1 MTTIVSVLV
10 LLLAGVIVLFAILG
24 LVSRKGEPPGLVDGH
39 LAPCPDSPNCVS
51 SEAPPGARHHVEP
64 LAAKEGGVTAS
75 LAVLDDVIH
84 AMGGRVG
91 VREDDYLAAEFS
103 SALFGFVDDLE
114 VRGDEAR
121 GVIHLRSASR
131 VGYSDGG
138 VNRARVAALRARYE
152 GRMKAPERNP

>member
-1 MTTIVSVLV
+1 MTTLVSVLI

-24 LVSRKGEPPGLVDGH
+24 VVSRKGGPPGLVDGH

-51 SEAPPGARHHVEP
+51 SEGPPGTRHHGEP
-64 LAAKEGGVTAS
+64 LVPGERTVTEA
-75 LAVLDDVIH
+75 LVVLDEVIH
-84 AMGGRVG
+84 AMGGRVL

-114 VRGDEAR
+114 ARADEAQ

-152 GRMKAPERNP
+152 ARMNRPERGP